1 MLEHQHLL
9 LLAWTVPEE
18 ANFARRDIL
27 DQDTGSP
34 LGHARWGKRRAAGW
48 LGILLRTG
56 PTIEVRETEDDSLLF
71 TMHGWRPW
79 QFLAWTKP
87 PIPGSTAGSRFRW
100 EIHDADGYVV
110 GTLEPSGR
118 LPYAHIE
125 QAADTHGAAAGL
137 AYDVH
142 GRCVIFNRQDDGSG
156 RALGKEIVAATAWIE
171 IGTLSCSAE
180 GGGVHFSTALEGQPF
195 TKMLILAAAIVAD
208 YCAH

>member
-34 LGHARWGKRRAAGW
+34 LGHARWEKRRAAGW
-48 LGILLRTG
+48 LGIFLRSG

-71 TMHGWRPW
+71 TMHGSRPW
-79 QFLAWTKP
+79 QFVSWTKP
-87 PIPGSTAGSRFRW
+87 AIRGSTAGSHFRW

-118 LPYAHIE
+118 PYAHIE
-125 QAADTHGAAAGL
+125 QAGDAHGTAAGL
-137 AYDVH
+137 AYDVY
-142 GRCVIFNRQDDGSG
+142 GRCVIFRRHNDGTG
-156 RALGKEIVAATAWIE
+156 RAVGTEIVAAIAW
-171 IGTLSCSAE
+171 T
-180 GGGVHFSTALEGQPF
+180 
-195 TKMLILAAAIVAD
+195 
-208 YCAH
+208 